1 MYLAKPICNYST
13 ILPDTNQFEKKS
25 EVFQHLGGGEVGDGV
40 APVGGEL
47 RHGEEEEVA
56 VGQVRVGNL
65 QGGGVDDEVVDG
77 DDVDIH
83 QAVDV
88 TALLVAVRGAAQAAL
103 DVVDAVEHLV
113 RVDVADQADAQ
124 VHKAVLALKS
134 PRLALDDARD
144 GTAARASR

>member
-1 MYLAKPICNYST
+1 M
-13 ILPDTNQFEKKS
+13 
-25 EVFQHLGGGEVGDGV
+25 